1 MAEDTTE
8 QTPEDKK
15 AGLPGCIKSMDVT
28 HILLEKVKYR
38 LRESHLG
45 FKSSDTARSYNIT
58 VNNCQKTLA
67 TTTTG
72 HPVRME

>member
-15 AGLPGCIKSMDVT
+15 AGWPGCIKSMDVT
-28 HILLEKVKYR
+28 HILLGKVKYR

-45 FKSSDTARSYNIT
+45 FKSSDTATSEG
-58 VNNCQKTLA
+58 VEC
-67 TTTTG
+67 
-72 HPVRME
+72 